1 MRTGELYID
10 PTDVST
16 RTDVYATYGVWME
29 SVSPFRQ
36 FAPVKERTEN
46 KSPLRNGKEVDPTP
60 PMVDERDIT
69 LTMCIEAATESQFEQ
84 RLDAFETLLRSGLL
98 DVRIPTH
105 TSKVYRVN
113 YISCTQFT
121 EFNGRLGKFI
131 LKLNEPNPAD
141 REERE
146 DEDTA

>member
-1 MRTGELYID
+1 MRSGELKINISGTGSAPY
-10 PTDVST
+10 TDAY
-16 RTDVYATYGVWME
+16 DTYGVWLE

-36 FAPVKERTEN
+36 FAPLKERTEN

-69 LTMCIEAATESQFEQ
+69 LTMCIEASSESQFET
-84 RLDAFETLLRSGLL
+84 RLGNFETLLRSGLL
-98 DVRIPTH
+98 DIRIPTH
-105 TSKVYRVN
+105 NSKVYRVN

-141 REERE
+141 REER
-146 DEDTA
+146 T

>member
-10 PTDVST
+10 EAGASSPYTDAYT
-16 RTDVYATYGVWME
+16 TYGVWLE
-29 SVSPFRQ
+29 SISPFRQ
-36 FAPVKERTEN
+36 FAPLKERTEN

-69 LTMCIEAATESQFEQ
+69 LTMCIEASSESQFET
-84 RLDAFETLLRSGLL
+84 RLDAFEAVLRSGPLEL
-98 DVRIPTH
+98 RIPTH
-105 TSKVYRVN
+105 NSKVYRVN
-113 YISCTQFT
+113 YVSCTQFT

-141 REERE
+141 RSER
-146 DEDTA
+146 T